1 MQITKCEIAV
11 SVCILEDTNTRA
23 PGIKG
28 YFPQLLEYQDF
39 FSINSMLKE
48 LYCIFEG
55 PLGVLKFQL

>member
-1 MQITKCEIAV
+1 MQITKCEFAV

-39 FSINSMLKE
+39 CSMLKE
-48 LYCIFEG
+48 LYCVFEG
-55 PLGVLKFQL
+55 PLGILKFEL